1 MSWSS
6 LILTSLHLFGMGIV
20 LPRYATSQPRATP
33 IFQSYPSTC
42 PRNQRLKTHSNS
54 LQIHSSSSSLIAHLK
69 LLSSQQFHF
78 LQIMF
83 LRAPITP
90 HFFNKP
96 TAGDN
101 FNRSLFSSPETVVCA
116 AVKGDLSNHRPLS
129 GVVFEPFEE
138 VKKELNLVPSVYHQ
152 SLARQKYADESEA
165 SINEQINVEYNVSYV
180 YHAMYAYFDRDN
192 VALKGLAKFFKE
204 SSEEERE
211 HAEKFMEYQNKR
223 GGKVK
228 LQSII
233 MPLSEFDHEEKGDA
247 LYAMELALSL
257 EKLTN
262 EKLLNVHEV
271 ANRNNDVQLADFVES
286 EFLGEQVE
294 AIKKISEY
302 VAQLR
307 RIGKG
312 HGVWH
317 FNQMLLNEGVA
328 A

>member
-1 MSWSS
+1 M
-6 LILTSLHLFGMGIV
+6 L
-20 LPRYATSQPRATP
+20 
-33 IFQSYPSTC
+33 
-42 PRNQRLKTHSNS
+42 
-54 LQIHSSSSSLIAHLK
+54 
-69 LLSSQQFHF
+69 
-78 LQIMF
+78 
-83 LRAPITP
+83 LRAPATLP
-90 HFFNKP
+90 FLTRP
-96 TAGDN
+96 ATDEP
-101 FNRSLFSSPETVVCA
+101 FNRSLFVTQPSTVVCA
-116 AVKGDLSNHRPLS
+116 AVKGGSLS

-138 VKKELNLVPSVYHQ
+138 VKKELNLVPSVPQ
-152 SLARQKYADESEA
+152 QTLARQKYADDSEA
-165 SINEQINVEYNVSYV
+165 AINEQINVEYNVSYV

-211 HAEKFMEYQNKR
+211 HAEKLMEYQTKR

-262 EKLLNVHEV
+262 EKLLNLHEV
-271 ANRNNDVQLADFVES
+271 ASENNDVHLADFVES

-307 RIGKG
+307 RVGKG
-312 HGVWH
+312 LGVWH
-317 FNQMLLNEGVA
+317 FDQMLLNEGA
-328 A
+328 AA